1 MRSNYQLWFAMGL
14 LCFYTFINKEIA
26 YAGEADKDVAL
37 IYITSNQQPNEDV
50 FALQEMLQ
58 TSTSVDVVF
67 IEDVNERNLQ
77 QYKRIVI
84 LSSYQTK
91 IPQNAL
97 SSINQF
103 QGPVLLIG
111 ENALQFENFSTWH
124 EGPTVELRAIG
135 EESLSN
141 PVRWKSIQ
149 PSADWEIVK
158 SATSLNQSYPFI
170 VTKDNWSFI
179 GDFIN
184 KDLLL
189 YQWPA
194 MIGELLH
201 LSKPQIHPA
210 YIVLTDINMKTE
222 VQQLEDVVMEF
233 SEKRIPIALEIT
245 PILQDEFEKET
256 YYLHDNKKL
265 LSYLQKLQ
273 KEGYPFVLSS
283 STASQTEKNLDYL
296 VLRKIYPTI
305 TSGGDSPL
313 FKGSIQQG
321 SQQLYLSQ
329 IDSRTIYPVTVGTIA
344 NTDNNPLYPVKQK
357 IKLLLKVPS
366 SIIGIQYPAYFNASY
381 VEELAVYLSEHPQI
395 ELLNLRQTK
404 QQVTSKNISIK
415 QHENGEQTIQLAF
428 TKIERLKILFEERP
442 VELILWAVCYII
454 FY

>member
-1 MRSNYQLWFAMGL
+1 MVRHGTAL
-14 LCFYTFINKEIA
+14 FYTFINKEIA

-233 SEKRIPIALEIT
+233 SEKESL
-245 PILQDEFEKET
+245 
-256 YYLHDNKKL
+256 
-265 LSYLQKLQ
+265 
-273 KEGYPFVLSS
+273 
-283 STASQTEKNLDYL
+283 
-296 VLRKIYPTI
+296 
-305 TSGGDSPL
+305 
-313 FKGSIQQG
+313 
-321 SQQLYLSQ
+321 
-329 IDSRTIYPVTVGTIA
+329 
-344 NTDNNPLYPVKQK
+344 
-357 IKLLLKVPS
+357 
-366 SIIGIQYPAYFNASY
+366 
-381 VEELAVYLSEHPQI
+381 
-395 ELLNLRQTK
+395 
-404 QQVTSKNISIK
+404 
-415 QHENGEQTIQLAF
+415 
-428 TKIERLKILFEERP
+428 
-442 VELILWAVCYII
+442 
-454 FY
+454 